1 MGRTVVLPILFKI
14 PIVSHLLK
22 PFTAHFLRGYTPLL
36 FFTQFPAI
44 LRAFFLGITTL
55 ASWEVAE
62 TLFDN
67 SVSEVHFA
75 LPAKR
80 TALTVEIT
88 ADHFSIIY
96 GRTLRYP
103 YFWHFF
109 WGRVL
114 QALRILRVGAPVWG
128 SVFRSNQC

>member
-1 MGRTVVLPILFKI
+1 LPTRLLTLAVTVPVFGVFCTSAQIVLFAVGRTVVLPILFKI
-14 PIVSHLLK
+14 PVVSHILR

-67 SVSEVHFA
+67 SVSEVHLV
-75 LPAKR
+75 LPSKR
-80 TALTVEIT
+80 TALTVE
-88 ADHFSIIY
+88 
-96 GRTLRYP
+96 
-103 YFWHFF
+103 
-109 WGRVL
+109 
-114 QALRILRVGAPVWG
+114 
-128 SVFRSNQC
+128 